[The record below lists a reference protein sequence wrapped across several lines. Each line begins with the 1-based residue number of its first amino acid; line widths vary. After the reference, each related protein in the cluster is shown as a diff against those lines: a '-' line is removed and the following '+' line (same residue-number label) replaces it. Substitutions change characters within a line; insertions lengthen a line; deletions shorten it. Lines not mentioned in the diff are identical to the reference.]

1 MASDMHIS
9 VEKSAPEDRHL
20 NGPFD
25 ESEVTGI
32 RPFVD
37 LGSIRVEPREG
48 LNLRLEVE
56 EGTQRIVALNLDH
69 FCSTLHVQP
78 FAATRSSG
86 LWHEIRQQVV
96 EHITSQGGTAEP
108 VMGPVGLELKCHIP
122 VVTASGNAGIQEAR
136 FLGVDGPRWFVRGV
150 ITGPAATEA
159 STGRAMIDLF
169 RSLVIV
175 RGETPMPPRE
185 MLPIRVPA
193 QAGSIAGQGIQ

>member
-56 EGTQRIVALNLDH
+56 EGTQRIVAVNLDQ
-69 FCSTLHVQP
+69 FGSTLQVQP

-108 VMGPVGLELKCHIP
+108 IMGPVGLELKCQIP

-136 FLGVDGPRWFVRGV
+136 FLGVDGPRWFVRGD

-185 MLPIRVPA
+185 MLPIRIPA
-193 QAGSIAGQGIQ
+193 QAGGIPSQAIQ